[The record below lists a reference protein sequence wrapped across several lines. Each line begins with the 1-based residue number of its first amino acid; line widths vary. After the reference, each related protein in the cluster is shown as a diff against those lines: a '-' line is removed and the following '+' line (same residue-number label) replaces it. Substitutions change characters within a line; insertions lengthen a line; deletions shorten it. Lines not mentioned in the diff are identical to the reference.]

1 MKQNET
7 EMKSLYQTILS
18 CLSYDLV
25 LLGIIIMVP
34 VAILPFYPEER
45 SYAHSFILP
54 GVLSILVGYLFM
66 ILTKGTT
73 SRTLKRNEGSFIVLL
88 IWVVSIL
95 VGSTPFLL
103 TGGYTFSQ
111 AVFETTSGFTTSGFT
126 MTDVIQASHLLL
138 LYRSTLHLF
147 GGVGLIL
154 ILSTVL
160 SEVYGMQLFTA
171 EGHNDVVAPSLL
183 HSARTILTIYMS
195 MILSGT
201 ILYILFGM
209 SPFDAINHSI
219 SAVATGGFSTQADSI
234 GHYNS
239 VPIDIIT
246 MILMIMGAT
255 NFMSSLMLIRGK
267 FKEFFC
273 HAETLVMTCLIVF
286 FTPIVSVIFIVNHI
300 SEDTL
305 HAIDDAAFQVVSSVT
320 TTGLS
325 TVDSTWLTIGA
336 SMVPA
341 LVLMLV
347 GGNTGS
353 TAGGAKS
360 YRFAMAVKEVYWTF
374 QDLID
379 TGHLHRQ
386 REILRY
392 GYRVSVSPKEQQE
405 NNSFLF
411 LYFNIALLGTLG
423 LTACGY
429 DFRDSFYEFISAL
442 STTGI
447 SIGLVSRDMPIP
459 AMWIIT
465 LGMLIA
471 RLEVYIIPL
480 GMYRFGADMAELTR
494 LGKDKIKETSNR
506 KEKIR
511 QRRERLQKLKEAKT
525 DAGQ

>member
-7 EMKSLYQTILS
+7 EMKSLYQAILS

-34 VAILPFYPEER
+34 VALLPFYPEER

-54 GVLSILVGYLFM
+54 GVLSILVGYMFM
-66 ILTKGTT
+66 ILTKGST
-73 SRTLKRNEGSFIVLL
+73 SRTLKRNEGSLIVLM
-88 IWVVSIL
+88 IWIVSIL

-103 TGGYTFSQ
+103 TGDYTFSQ
-111 AVFETTSGFTTSGFT
+111 AVFETTSGFATSGLT
-126 MTDVIQASHLLL
+126 MTDVTQASHLLL

-147 GGVGLIL
+147 GGIGLIL
-154 ILSTVL
+154 ILSTAL

-171 EGHNDVVAPSLL
+171 EGHKDVVAPNLL
-183 HSARTILTIYMS
+183 HSARTILTLYMA

-219 SAVATGGFSTQADSI
+219 SAVATGGFSTQVDSI

-239 VPIDIIT
+239 VPIDIVT
-246 MILMIMGAT
+246 MVLMIMGAT

-273 HAETLVMTCLIVF
+273 HTETLVLTGFIVF
-286 FTPIVSVIFIVNHI
+286 FTPILTVIFMVNHI

-305 HAIDDAAFQVVSSVT
+305 HAIDDAAFQVIACIT
-320 TTGLS
+320 TTGFT
-325 TVDSTWLTIGA
+325 TVDSSWLTVGA
-336 SMVPA
+336 SMAPA

-360 YRFAMAVKEVYWTF
+360 YRFAMAVKEVFWTF
-374 QDLID
+374 QDQID
-379 TGHLHRQ
+379 TSHLHRQ

-392 GYRVSVSPKEQQE
+392 GNRVAVSQKELQE
-405 NNSFLF
+405 NHSFLF
-411 LYFNIALLGTLG
+411 LYFNLALLSTFG
-423 LTACGY
+423 LSACGY
-429 DFRDSFYEFISAL
+429 DVRDAFYESVAVI

-447 SIGLVSRDMPIP
+447 SLGTIGRDMPVP
-459 AMWIIT
+459 AMWIIII
-465 LGMLIA
+465 GMLIA

-480 GMYRFGADMAELTR
+480 GLYRFGVDITELTR
-494 LGKDKIKETSNR
+494 LGKDKIKESSTR

>member
-1 MKQNET
+1 MKQNESDI
-7 EMKSLYQTILS
+7 KSLYQAILS
-18 CLSYDLV
+18 CLSYDLI

-34 VAILPFYPEER
+34 VALLPFYPEER
-45 SYAHSFILP
+45 SCAHSFILP
-54 GVLSILVGYLFM
+54 GVLSILFGYLFM
-66 ILTKGTT
+66 ILTKGST
-73 SRTLKRNEGSFIVLL
+73 SRTLKRNEGSLIVLM

-111 AVFETTSGFTTSGFT
+111 AVFETTSGFATIGLT
-126 MTDVIQASHLLL
+126 MTDVTQASHLLL
-138 LYRSTLHLF
+138 FYRSILHLF
-147 GGVGLIL
+147 GGIGLIL
-154 ILSTVL
+154 ILSTAL

-171 EGHNDVVAPSLL
+171 AGHKDVVAPNLL
-183 HSARTILTIYMS
+183 HSARTILALYMS
-195 MILSGT
+195 MILAGT

-219 SAVATGGFSTQADSI
+219 SAVATGGFSTQVDSI

-286 FTPIVSVIFIVNHI
+286 FTPILTVIFMVNNI

-305 HAIDDAAFQVVSSVT
+305 HAIDDAAFQVIACVT
-320 TTGLS
+320 TTGFT
-325 TVDSTWLTIGA
+325 TVDSSWLTVGA

-360 YRFAMAVKEVYWTF
+360 YRFAMAIKEVFWTF
-374 QDLID
+374 RGQVD
-379 TGHLHRQ
+379 TSHLHRQ

-392 GYRVSVSPKEQQE
+392 GNRVTVSQKELQE
-405 NNSFLF
+405 TNSFFF
-411 LYFNIALLGTLG
+411 LSFNIALLGTFG
-423 LTACGY
+423 LSLCGY
-429 DFRDSFYEFISAL
+429 TVRDAFYESIAVL

-447 SIGLVSRDMPIP
+447 SLGMISRDMPVP
-459 AMWIIT
+459 AMWIIIV
-465 LGMLIA
+465 GMLIG

-480 GMYRFGADMAELTR
+480 GMYRFRKDMTELAR
-494 LGKDKIKETSNR
+494 LGKDKIKETSTR

-511 QRRERLQKLKEAKT
+511 QRREKLRKLKEAKT